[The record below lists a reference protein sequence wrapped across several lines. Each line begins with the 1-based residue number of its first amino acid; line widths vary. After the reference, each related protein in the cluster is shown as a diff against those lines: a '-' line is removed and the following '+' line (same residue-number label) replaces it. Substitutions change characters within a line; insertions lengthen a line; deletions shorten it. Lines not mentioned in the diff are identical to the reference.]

1 MAIDQYGNEYNFEV
15 QNVSS
20 GAAPK
25 RARYNIDMLDLRHLK
40 AGDDFDDPPETYV
53 IFITA
58 KDVLGYGLPIY
69 HIDRHIN
76 ELGVK
81 FDDMAHIIYVNGENK
96 SDTPLGRLMQ
106 DFQNADPA
114 KMHSRLLADK
124 MKHLKSLDEEECKMS
139 NIVEEYV
146 AERMAEAKAELAKA
160 EAARAESE
168 AARVKAEEKAA
179 TSKLDS
185 IKNLMKN
192 THWSAEKAMEAIGI
206 PKSDYT
212 QYLALL

>member
-1 MAIDQYGNEYNFEV
+1 M
-15 QNVSS
+15 
-20 GAAPK
+20 
-25 RARYNIDMLDLRHLK
+25 
-40 AGDDFDDPPETYV
+40 
-53 IFITA
+53 
-58 KDVLGYGLPIY
+58 
-69 HIDRHIN
+69 
-76 ELGVK
+76 
-81 FDDMAHIIYVNGENK
+81 
-96 SDTPLGRLMQ
+96 
-106 DFQNADPA
+106 
-114 KMHSRLLADK
+114 
-124 MKHLKSLDEEECKMS
+124 C

-179 TSKLDS
+179 TATAISKLDS

-192 THWSAEKAMEAIGI
+192 MHWSAEKAMEAIGI

>member
-1 MAIDQYGNEYNFEV
+1 M

-40 AGDDFDDPPETYV
+40 AGDDFDDLPETYV

-58 KDVLGYGLPIY
+58 KDVMGYGLPIY

-76 ELGVK
+76 ELGIK
-81 FDDMAHIIYVNGENK
+81 FDDMAHIIYVNGENT
-96 SDTPLGRLMQ
+96 SATPLGMLMQ

-114 KMHSRLLADK
+114 KMHSKLLADK
-124 MKHLKSLDEEECKMS
+124 MKHLKSLDEEVCKMC
-139 NIVEEYV
+139 NIIEEYV
-146 AERMAEAKAELAKA
+146 AERL
-160 EAARAESE
+160 
-168 AARVKAEEKAA
+168 AEEKAA
-179 TSKLDS
+179 RLRAEEQAATATAISKLDS

-192 THWSAEKAMEAIGI
+192 MHWSAEKAMEAIGI
-206 PKSDYT
+206 PKSDFT
-212 QYLALL
+212 RYLAPL

>member
-1 MAIDQYGNEYNFEV
+1 M
-15 QNVSS
+15 
-20 GAAPK
+20 
-25 RARYNIDMLDLRHLK
+25 
-40 AGDDFDDPPETYV
+40 
-53 IFITA
+53 
-58 KDVLGYGLPIY
+58 
-69 HIDRHIN
+69 
-76 ELGVK
+76 
-81 FDDMAHIIYVNGENK
+81 
-96 SDTPLGRLMQ
+96 
-106 DFQNADPA
+106 
-114 KMHSRLLADK
+114 
-124 MKHLKSLDEEECKMS
+124 C

-146 AERMAEAKAELAKA
+146 AERMAEAKAELARAEAARAESEAARVKS

-192 THWSAEKAMEAIGI
+192 TNWSAEKAMEAIGI

>member
-1 MAIDQYGNEYNFEV
+1 MC
-15 QNVSS
+15 
-20 GAAPK
+20 
-25 RARYNIDMLDLRHLK
+25 NI
-40 AGDDFDDPPETYV
+40 
-53 IFITA
+53 I
-58 KDVLGYGLPIY
+58 
-69 HIDRHIN
+69 
-76 ELGVK
+76 
-81 FDDMAHIIYVNGENK
+81 
-96 SDTPLGRLMQ
+96 
-106 DFQNADPA
+106 
-114 KMHSRLLADK
+114 
-124 MKHLKSLDEEECKMS
+124 
-139 NIVEEYV
+139 EEYV

>member
-1 MAIDQYGNEYNFEV
+1 M
-15 QNVSS
+15 
-20 GAAPK
+20 
-25 RARYNIDMLDLRHLK
+25 
-40 AGDDFDDPPETYV
+40 
-53 IFITA
+53 
-58 KDVLGYGLPIY
+58 
-69 HIDRHIN
+69 
-76 ELGVK
+76 
-81 FDDMAHIIYVNGENK
+81 
-96 SDTPLGRLMQ
+96 
-106 DFQNADPA
+106 
-114 KMHSRLLADK
+114 
-124 MKHLKSLDEEECKMS
+124 C

-146 AERMAEAKAELAKA
+146 AERMAEAKEELDK
-160 EAARAESE
+160 EK

>member
-1 MAIDQYGNEYNFEV
+1 M
-15 QNVSS
+15 
-20 GAAPK
+20 
-25 RARYNIDMLDLRHLK
+25 
-40 AGDDFDDPPETYV
+40 
-53 IFITA
+53 
-58 KDVLGYGLPIY
+58 
-69 HIDRHIN
+69 
-76 ELGVK
+76 
-81 FDDMAHIIYVNGENK
+81 
-96 SDTPLGRLMQ
+96 
-106 DFQNADPA
+106 
-114 KMHSRLLADK
+114 
-124 MKHLKSLDEEECKMS
+124 C

-160 EAARAESE
+160 EAARAESEAARVKSE

>member
-1 MAIDQYGNEYNFEV
+1 
-15 QNVSS
+15 
-20 GAAPK
+20 
-25 RARYNIDMLDLRHLK
+25 RHLK
-40 AGDDFDDPPETYV
+40 AGDDFDDLPETYV

-124 MKHLKSLDEEECKMS
+124 MKHLKSLDEEVYKMC

-160 EAARAESE
+160 EAARAESEAARVKSEAARAESE